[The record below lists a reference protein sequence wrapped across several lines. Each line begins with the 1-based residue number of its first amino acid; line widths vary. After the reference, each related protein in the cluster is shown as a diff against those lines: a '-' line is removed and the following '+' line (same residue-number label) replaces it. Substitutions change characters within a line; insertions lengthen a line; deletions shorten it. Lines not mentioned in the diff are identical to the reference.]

1 MCQLNNNL
9 FNFYQQKLHLLRIV
23 GCKLNLFCFA
33 FDLSESSFAQFSNS
47 ELNYSSNGIYYKIAY
62 KVCAGET
69 CEL

>member
-1 MCQLNNNL
+1 MFQLNTNW

-23 GCKLNLFCFA
+23 GRSLNLFCFA
-33 FDLSESSFAQFSNS
+33 FDLSEFSFEQFSNS
-47 ELNYSSNGIYYKIAY
+47 ELNYSSDGISYKIAY